1 MKRVP
6 VNRAFRFRSF
16 AAITAALCWT
26 TQGVA
31 LNFEYSNDR
40 PDELRECD
48 ALEYRGE
55 RFAADD
61 CYAGLLISNADP
73 RVRAESAW
81 SLGDL
86 RAANTQF
93 QEAIDEYPEDPRLR
107 TRWGELFVTTH
118 QDNEAVKL
126 FREALEIDP
135 DFGPA
140 KLGLASVSAG
150 RFEEQAREWVEEALQ
165 SDADQLRAHLLL
177 ARMSLETGDLEEAE
191 ASLDRALRLAEAE
204 DLSPLEIYALNASTD
219 LLRGVTDSV
228 WTTRALDINASFGD
242 IYAIP
247 AHFYVITRRYREA
260 IELLSEAVRIQP
272 DLWAAHSELG
282 VNLLRVNRVAEA
294 MAHLETAY
302 RGDPFSAK
310 IVNTLRLID
319 SLDSFRDITRFPELD
334 EAHVGAGMILRL
346 HRDEADV
353 LEPYVTD
360 LVNDSIRM
368 FSERYAFEL
377 AEPVVVELYPEHDD
391 FAVRTSGLPG
401 IGLLGV
407 TFGYLVAMDS
417 PTGRTDNDFHWG
429 TTLWHEM
436 AHVFTLEATNHLVPR
451 WFSEGVSVYEEWS
464 TGPLP
469 GRHVPMHVLQ
479 AVAEDKFLPVADLD
493 SGFIRPTYE
502 GQVMVSYMQAGLI
515 CQYIERRWGQSA
527 FAAMLEQYT
536 QGADTAAAIE
546 QALGLS
552 AEVFDQ
558 GFEEFIAGELGAVL
572 ENLDEW
578 RAQVERAYEA
588 ADGGAWDTALEAA
601 TAAVASNPEYVV
613 DGNAY
618 LLKAKAHDELEQ
630 TDEAV
635 ATLESYWSLG
645 GHDPG
650 ALKSLARRLD
660 ERGRRADAIDV
671 LDDLLGVV
679 PLDGELHGDLGDWL
693 LAEERATE
701 ALREYRAVLA
711 LNPHDQAG
719 AHFRLATAYRQ
730 LEDATKTREHLLYA
744 LEIAP
749 HYREAQQLL
758 LEIAR

>member
-1 MKRVP
+1 VP
-6 VNRAFRFRSF
+6 VNSARHFRFL
-16 AAITAALCWT
+16 AAAVLASCWSAPTSALH
-26 TQGVA
+26 
-31 LNFEYSNDR
+31 FEYSDDR
-40 PDELRECD
+40 PDELRACD
-48 ALEYRGE
+48 ALEHRGE
-55 RFAADD
+55 RFDADD
-61 CYAGLLISNADP
+61 CYAALRVSGSDP
-73 RVRAESAW
+73 RVRAEAAW

-86 RAANTQF
+86 RAANSQF
-93 QEAIDEYPEDPRLR
+93 QEAIDLYPDDPRLR
-107 TRWGELFVTTH
+107 ARWGELFVTTH

-126 FREALEIDP
+126 FQEALEIDP
-135 DFGPA
+135 DYAPA

-150 RFEEQAREWVEEALQ
+150 RFEDQARALLDEALEY
-165 SDADQLRAHLLL
+165 DADQLRAHLLL
-177 ARMSLETGDLEEAE
+177 ARMSLETGDLNDAE

-204 DLSPLEIYALNASTD
+204 DHPPLEIYALKASAD
-219 LLRGVTDSV
+219 LLRGVTDSD
-228 WTTRALDINASFGD
+228 WTTRALDMNASYGD

-260 IELLSEAVRIQP
+260 IELLLEAVRIQP
-272 DLWAAHSELG
+272 DLWAAHAELG
-282 VNLLRVNRVAEA
+282 VNLLRVNRIAEA

-319 SLDSFRDITRFPELD
+319 SLDNFRDVVRMPEMD
-334 EAHVGAGMILRL
+334 EENLGAGMILRL
-346 HRDEADV
+346 HRDESEV
-353 LEPYVTD
+353 LDPYVTD
-360 LVNDSIRM
+360 LVNDSIRT
-368 FSERYAFEL
+368 FSERYGFTPT
-377 AEPVVVELYPEHDD
+377 EPVVVELYPEHDD

-417 PTGRTDNDFHWG
+417 PSGRTDNDFHWG

-479 AVAEDKFLPVADLD
+479 AVAEDKFLPITDLD

-515 CQYIERRWGQSA
+515 CQFIERRWGQSA
-527 FAAMLEQYT
+527 FVAMLEQYT
-536 QGADTAAAIE
+536 QGADTATAIE
-546 QALGLS
+546 GALDVS
-552 AEVFDQ
+552 PDVFDQ
-558 GFEEFIAGELGAVL
+558 GFEVFIVDEFGSVL
-572 ENLDEW
+572 ESLDDW
-578 RAQVERAYEA
+578 KAQVERGYA
-588 ADGGAWDTALEAA
+588 AAENADWGAALEAA
-601 TAAVASNPEYVV
+601 SAAVASVPEYVA
-613 DGNAY
+613 DGNPY

-630 TDEAV
+630 PDEAV

-645 GHDPG
+645 GHDAG
-650 ALKSLARRLD
+650 ALKGLARRLD

-679 PLDGELHGDLGDWL
+679 PLDSELHVELGDWL
-693 LAEERATE
+693 MAEERAPE

-719 AHFRLATAYRQ
+719 AHYRLATAYRQ
-730 LEDATKTREHLLYA
+730 LEDAAKTREHLLYA

>member
-1 MKRVP
+1 M
-6 VNRAFRFRSF
+6 NSTQRFRWL
-16 AAITAALCWT
+16 AASVVISCWAVPAAALH
-26 TQGVA
+26 
-31 LNFEYSNDR
+31 FEYSNDR
-40 PDELRECD
+40 PDELKACD
-48 ALEYRGE
+48 TLEYRGQ
-55 RFAADD
+55 RFDADD
-61 CYAGLLISNADP
+61 CYAALRVSGSDP
-73 RVRAESAW
+73 RIRAEAAW

-93 QEAIDEYPEDPRLR
+93 QQAIELYPEDPRLR
-107 TRWGELFVTTH
+107 ARWGELFVTTH

-126 FREALEIDP
+126 FQEALEIDP
-135 DFGPA
+135 DYAPA

-150 RFEEQAREWVEEALQ
+150 RFEDQARAWVDEALEN
-165 SDADQLRAHLLL
+165 DPTQLRAHLLL
-177 ARMSLETGDLEEAE
+177 ARMSLETGDLDDAE
-191 ASLDRALRLAEAE
+191 ASLDRALRLAESE
-204 DLSPLEIYALNASTD
+204 DLPPLEIYALKASAD

-228 WTTRALDINASFGD
+228 WTTRALDMNPSYGD

-260 IELLSEAVRIQP
+260 IELLLEAVRIQP
-272 DLWAAHSELG
+272 DLWAAHAELG
-282 VNLLRVNRVAEA
+282 VNLLRVNRIAEA

-319 SLDSFRDITRFPELD
+319 SLDNFRDIVRMPGMD
-334 EAHVGAGMILRL
+334 EAIAGAGMILRL
-346 HRDEADV
+346 HRDESDV

-360 LVNDSIRM
+360 LVNDSIRT
-368 FSERYAFEL
+368 FSQRYGFEL

-417 PTGRTDNDFHWG
+417 PSGRTDNDFHWG

-451 WFSEGVSVYEEWS
+451 WFSEGVSVYEEWT

-469 GRHVPMHVLQ
+469 GRHIPMHVLR
-479 AVAEDKFLPVADLD
+479 AAAEDKFLGIADLD
-493 SGFIRPTYE
+493 SGFIRPSYD
-502 GQVMVSYMQAGLI
+502 GQVMVSYMQAGLT
-515 CQYIERRWGQSA
+515 CQFIERRWGQSA
-527 FAAMLEQYT
+527 FVAMLEQYT
-536 QGADTAAAIE
+536 QGADTPEAIE

-552 AEVFDQ
+552 ADEFDR
-558 GFEEFIAGELGAVL
+558 GFEAFIEAELGTVL
-572 ENLDEW
+572 DGLDDW
-578 RAQVERAYEA
+578 RTQVERGFQA
-588 ADGGAWDTALEAA
+588 ADNGDWAAALEAA
-601 TAAVASNPEYVV
+601 SAAVTSVPEYVA

-618 LLKAKAHDELEQ
+618 LLKAKAHDELEEPDQ
-630 TDEAV
+630 AM

-645 GHDPG
+645 GHDAG
-650 ALKSLARRLD
+650 ALKTLARRLD

-679 PLDGELHGDLGDWL
+679 PLDSDLHIELGDWL
-693 LAEERATE
+693 MTEERATE
-701 ALREYRAVLA
+701 ALREYQAVLA

-719 AHFRLATAYRQ
+719 AHYRLATAYRQ
-730 LEDATKTREHLLYA
+730 LEDAAKMREHLLYA